1 MCFTTLLGE
10 NMKNRRQGQSRCL
23 TKKEIQDVIQF
34 QKNSRHSIRNIC
46 LVNMSVLLGMRV
58 GEIANLKMNQV
69 VNDDWSIKDQVV
81 LLKEHT
87 KSKKNR
93 VVYLVHKEVR
103 NSLTDYITYR
113 RECDG
118 NVSSNPFLENMK
130 KYFDKPLF
138 VSQKNSGF
146 SPRSLQRLYKSMY
159 RSVGLDEMVSSHS
172 GRRTFIT
179 NLITQGIDMKTVST
193 LAGHSSIQT
202 TVDTYAVANPN
213 KMVNVCR
220 NISIN

>member
-1 MCFTTLLGE
+1 
-10 NMKNRRQGQSRCL
+10 MKNRRQGQSRCL

>member
-1 MCFTTLLGE
+1 
-10 NMKNRRQGQSRCL
+10 MKNRRQGQSQVL
-23 TKKEIQDVIQF
+23 SKKEINQVIQY
-34 QKNSRHSIRNIC
+34 QRMGRHPIRNIC
-46 LVNMSVLLGMRV
+46 LVNMSVFCGCRV
-58 GEIANLKMNQV
+58 GEISKLKLKDV
-69 VNDDWSIKDQVV
+69 VNENWDVKKEVV
-81 LLKEHT
+81 LRKEYT
-87 KSKKNR
+87 KTKKNR
-93 VVYLVHKEVR
+93 VIYLVHPTVRKSLEKYVGVRRKMEIVKETR
-103 NSLTDYITYR
+103 K
-113 RECDG
+113 
-118 NVSSNPFLENMK
+118 P
-130 KYFDKPLF
+130 FDKPLF
-138 VSQKNSGF
+138 ISQKNSGF